1 MATRSNSERTPAYER
16 ILRVFADVR
25 PCEGATSLIQVLKVA
40 ENSSTLSIHNTAR
53 QMLWLPTT
61 KEMLYQAKPTV
72 DTLFV
77 RLGDG
82 LAAVTILVG
91 TRVFDLGNMINGS
104 RPQSTRPPASSLK
117 TVDTPCTGPGNAP
130 CTGRSAPGCES
141 PSSCP
146 CSGPVL
152 SYIRKA

>member
-1 MATRSNSERTPAYER
+1 LAAYASMAFVP
-16 ILRVFADVR
+16 IL
-25 PCEGATSLIQVLKVA
+25 GLIKVLKVA

-82 LAAVTILVG
+82 LAALTILVG
-91 TRVFDLGNMINGS
+91 TRVFDLGILGFVIFNICLVVVWILLSSYLQREHEIWKQAAAN
-104 RPQSTRPPASSLK
+104 PPPRDFSQ
-117 TVDTPCTGPGNAP
+117 PGEEVA
-130 CTGRSAPGCES
+130 R
-141 PSSCP
+141 
-146 CSGPVL
+146 
-152 SYIRKA
+152 

>member
-1 MATRSNSERTPAYER
+1 MAFVP
-16 ILRVFADVR
+16 IL
-25 PCEGATSLIQVLKVA
+25 GLIQVLKVA
-40 ENSSTLSIHNTAR
+40 ENSSTLSIQNTAR

-91 TRVFDLGNMINGS
+91 TRVFDLGNFGFLVFNMCLVVVWIAL
-104 RPQSTRPPASSLK
+104 STYLHREHDQWKQAATNPPPRDFSQ
-117 TVDTPCTGPGNAP
+117 N
-130 CTGRSAPGCES
+130 R
-141 PSSCP
+141 
-146 CSGPVL
+146 
-152 SYIRKA
+152 